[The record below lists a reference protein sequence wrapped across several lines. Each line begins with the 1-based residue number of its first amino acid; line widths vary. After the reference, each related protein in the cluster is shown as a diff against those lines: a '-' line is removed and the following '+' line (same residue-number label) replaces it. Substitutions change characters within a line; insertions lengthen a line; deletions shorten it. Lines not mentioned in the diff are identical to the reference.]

1 MGKKFYFLFF
11 TLISFFA
18 VAQQEQQSNFGI
30 KFSGYVKN
38 DFFYDYRK
46 TVGIREGHFYLYPEN
61 IKYDAD
67 SVDVNAKTTFNFL
80 SIQTRLRGD
89 IYGPDAF
96 GAKTSGVIEGEF
108 YGTTDA
114 SINGFRLRHAFAKLS
129 WESTDL
135 VIGQTWHGM
144 FFEECFPE
152 IMAVNTGCPFQ
163 PFSRNPQIKIVQK
176 LKDFK
181 FILSVMSQ
189 RDFAEWGGSDAL
201 RNAALPEVN
210 LRISYQ
216 HFNEDKTREVFV
228 GGSAGYKVLV
238 PRLVTDSNYA
248 TNNSLNAYAFSLVF
262 KYRCPKV
269 TFKLS
274 GVYGED
280 LYSQTMLGGY
290 ALKHTTDSLTI
301 ARGDYSYTP
310 LHTVASWLDFTT
322 NGSKFRFGL
331 LGGFSKNLGSFQ
343 NILNWTSE
351 KSYFARGWNISYVYR
366 ISPRF
371 VFISGKVKMG
381 IEGDYTVAGYGSEI
395 NSLGEVS
402 NVKPVSNVRLMYS
415 FFYFF

>member
-1 MGKKFYFLFF
+1 MKRF
-11 TLISFFA
+11 TLLLFILIPVLSLA
-18 VAQQEQQSNFGI
+18 QEQQNNFGI

-38 DFFYDYRK
+38 DFFYDSRK

-61 IKYDAD
+61 IRYDAD
-67 SVDVNAKTTFNFL
+67 SNDINAKTTFNIL

-89 IYGPDAF
+89 IFGPDAF

-114 SINGFRLRHAFAKLS
+114 SINCFRLRHAFAKLS
-129 WESTDL
+129 WATTDL

-163 PFSRNPQIKIVQK
+163 PFSRNPQIKVVQK
-176 LKDFK
+176 LQNFK

-189 RDFAEWGGSDAL
+189 REFAEWGGSDAL
-201 RNAALPEVN
+201 RNAALPDMN

-216 HFNEDKTREVFV
+216 HFNEDQTRELFI
-228 GGSAGYKVLV
+228 GGSADYKVIV
-238 PRLVTDSNYA
+238 PRLVTDSNFT
-248 TNNSLNAYAFSLVF
+248 TNSSLNAYAFSLVF

-274 GVYGED
+274 GVYGQD
-280 LYSQTMLGGY
+280 LYSHTMLGGY
-290 ALKHTTDSLTI
+290 AYKYTTDSMTI
-301 ARGDYSYTP
+301 ARGDFSYTP
-310 LHTVASWLDFTT
+310 LNTFSGWLDFTT
-322 NGSKFRFGL
+322 NGPKFRFGI
-331 LGGFSKNLGSFQ
+331 LGGYTKNFGSFQ
-343 NILNWTSE
+343 NILDWTNE

-371 VFISGKVKMG
+371 IFISGKVKMG
-381 IEGDYTVAGYGSEI
+381 LEGDYTVAGYGNSI
-395 NSLGEVS
+395 NSLGEVKD
-402 NVKPVSNVRLMYS
+402 VKPVSNVRLMYS
-415 FFYFF
+415 FFYYF